1 LAVDSRSKI
10 LTMEQAAERFA
21 GRGVRLVSGHFDP
34 LLPEHARRLAGLAA
48 PGVLLVVAVTDPPEP
63 ILPARARAE
72 LVAAL
77 RVVDCVVLG
86 PGPRIPA
93 EAVFD
98 ETQED
103 LRRARDFMLHV
114 RARQGG

>member
-10 LTMEQAAERFA
+10 LTVEQAVQRAA
-21 GRGVRLVSGHFDP
+21 GRSVRLVSGHFDP
-34 LLPEHARRLAGLAA
+34 LLPEHARRLGELAA
-48 PGVLLVVAVTDPPEP
+48 PGVLLVVVVTDPPEP

-77 RVVDCVVLG
+77 RVVDGVVLG
-86 PGPRIPA
+86 PGASIPA
-93 EAVFD
+93 DAVFD

-103 LRRARDFMLHV
+103 LRRAREFMMHV

>member
-1 LAVDSRSKI
+1 MDSRSKI
-10 LTMEQAAERFA
+10 LTAEEAARRFT
-21 GRGVRLVSGHFDP
+21 GPGVRWVKGHFDP
-34 LLPEHARRLAGLAA
+34 LLPEHARRLAELAA
-48 PGVLLVVAVTDPPEP
+48 PGARLVAVVTDPPEP

-77 RVVDCVVLG
+77 RVVDWVVVG
-86 PGPRIPA
+86 PGASIPA
-93 EAVFD
+93 GAVFD

-103 LRRARDFMLHV
+103 LRRARDFRLHV